1 MRRCTGVRG
10 KRRWRC
16 DPGATMTQPLREALA
31 QCRGDADVLAQAR
44 ADLPARFDTA
54 HVLSPSDA
62 LVRAGDQFV
71 LRFIKLQD
79 TLGEQVLRPFTVEV
93 LGEPVQDLPLI
104 DVLNRLE
111 RYGFLQLRDWARW
124 RALRN
129 ALTHE
134 YPDRPDLRVAM
145 LNDALGAADGLAALL
160 ARLER
165 RWAASVDGG
174 ATD

>member
-1 MRRCTGVRG
+1 
-10 KRRWRC
+10 
-16 DPGATMTQPLREALA
+16 MTQPLREALA
-31 QCRGDADVLAQAR
+31 QCRRHATVLAQAR
-44 ADLPARFDTA
+44 ADLPPRFDLP

-79 TLGEQVLRPFTVEV
+79 TLGEQVLRPFTAEV
-93 LGEPVQDLPLI
+93 LGEPVSDLPLI

-111 RYGFLQLRDWARW
+111 RFGFLQLRDWARW

-134 YPDRPDLRVAM
+134 YPDRPDLRVAV
-145 LNDALGAADGLAALL
+145 LNDAMEAAEAIEALL
-160 ARLER
+160 ARLES
-165 RWAASVDGG
+165 RWRAAAEGLG
-174 ATD
+174 AGR

>member
-1 MRRCTGVRG
+1 
-10 KRRWRC
+10 
-16 DPGATMTQPLREALA
+16 MTQPLREALA
-31 QCRGDADVLAQAR
+31 QCRRHAVVLAQAR
-44 ADLPARFDTA
+44 ADLPPRFDTA

-93 LGEPVQDLPLI
+93 LGEPVSDLPLI

-111 RYGFLQLRDWARW
+111 RYGFLRLHDWARW

-134 YPDRPDLRVAM
+134 YPDRPDLRVAV
-145 LNDALGAADGLAALL
+145 LNDALDAADGLAALL
-160 ARLER
+160 GRLEVR
-165 RWAASVDGG
+165 SAVSGSGG
-174 ATD
+174 AED